1 MANNTVPTKVK
12 ERVNWPITILLMIG
26 TLTVLFPL
34 YMAVVIAFKDPS
46 EMTNDIAGILSLP
59 ATWSLDNFI
68 EAIQVTDFFH
78 SFLNSLIITVVAASP
93 S

>member
-1 MANNTVPTKVK
+1 MANNTVPEKVR
-12 ERVNWPITILLMIG
+12 ERVNWPITILLMVG

-59 ATWSLDNFI
+59 STWSLDNFI

-78 SFLNSLIITVVAASP
+78 SFCT
-93 S
+93 